1 MVLSKII
8 LHLLGDLRFCVT
20 CSILANFYVLLCYPE
35 RVIGR
40 PIYLQYMQLFRI
52 DALYICNLSTN
63 RNTSMVLHD
72 IFAIFTHL
80 VPIDNIPPVAN
91 IFGTTILI
99 L

>member
-35 RVIGR
+35 RVIDR

-52 DALYICNLSTN
+52 DALYICNFYPRTATPAWFSTTYLQFSLTLSQ
-63 RNTSMVLHD
+63 L
-72 IFAIFTHL
+72 
-80 VPIDNIPPVAN
+80 
-91 IFGTTILI
+91 TTFHQL
-99 L
+99 LTYSGRRF